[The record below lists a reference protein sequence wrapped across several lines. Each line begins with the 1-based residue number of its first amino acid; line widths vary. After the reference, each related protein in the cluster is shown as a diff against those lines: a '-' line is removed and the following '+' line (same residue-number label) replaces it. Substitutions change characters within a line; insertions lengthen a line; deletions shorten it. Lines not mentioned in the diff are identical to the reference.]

1 MSRCSTRATSTS
13 GGRGDPAA
21 EVALVQLD
29 TVRAAAIRATAP
41 EVSNPLLNSVLIF
54 SPLEDRFAVSS
65 ARIDG
70 PSFAPPLA
78 RRVDQREQ
86 PLGQTAAWS
95 FLYLQPCEK
104 SPSAEGS
111 EKVG

>member
-1 MSRCSTRATSTS
+1 MSRCSTGATSTS
-13 GGRGDPAA
+13 GGRGDPAD

-29 TVRAAAIRATAP
+29 TVRAAAIKAIAP

-65 ARIDG
+65 TRIDE

-78 RRVDQREQ
+78 RRRCCDFFD
-86 PLGQTAAWS
+86 PSLHSTAFS
-95 FLYLQPCEK
+95 QKTPPC
-104 SPSAEGS
+104 
-111 EKVG
+111 